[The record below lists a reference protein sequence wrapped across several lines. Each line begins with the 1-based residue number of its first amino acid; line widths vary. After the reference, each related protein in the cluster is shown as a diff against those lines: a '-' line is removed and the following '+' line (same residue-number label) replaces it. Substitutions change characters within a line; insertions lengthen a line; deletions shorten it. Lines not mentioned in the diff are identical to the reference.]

1 MAVVDSPSRMSR
13 DELLLVLVIS
23 LGSFMAGLD
32 ATIVNIAL
40 PSIAAVFQAPT
51 VLAAWVLNGYL
62 VVMVSLLLFAARLGD
77 IRGYRPVFLAG
88 FLVFTAGSVLCGM
101 ATSIEHLIAF
111 RMVQAVG
118 GAIIS
123 ALGSVMVSRHLGA
136 GVRGSA
142 LGLVAMFTMLGVA
155 LGPVIGGYL
164 VTSLSWRSIFLVNLP
179 VGLAGVLLGTA
190 CIPRDEP
197 ATPGGRMDL
206 PGAVLVFF
214 ALGSLVVGLNAL
226 QGGRDFTGAAVLFVS
241 LLALALFVGWERKSP
256 SPLLELTLF
265 MDRSF
270 TVQNVAVLALQGVV
284 AGVMLLMPFYLEVVK
299 ALSTGT
305 SGALLLALP
314 VGTILTAPIAGRVS
328 DTLGSK
334 RPILAGLVVT
344 VAGLSLLSTL
354 APASPVAEVILY
366 LFLVGA
372 GTGMA
377 FAPLNSAV
385 MGDAPEQ
392 ARGATS
398 GLLRTMANLGST
410 LGVSLTML
418 IATAAL
424 GPKLAEVTAHVLPP
438 AELMGAFRTVFLCG
452 AAALI
457 VVLVLVRIAARDVI
471 PDPSVP
477 YEAVA

>member
-1 MAVVDSPSRMSR
+1 M
-13 DELLLVLVIS
+13 I
-23 LGSFMAGLD
+23 
-32 ATIVNIAL
+32 
-40 PSIAAVFQAPT
+40 
-51 VLAAWVLNGYL
+51 
-62 VVMVSLLLFAARLGD
+62 
-77 IRGYRPVFLAG
+77 AG

-241 LLALALFVGWERKSP
+241 LLALALFVGWERKAP